1 MTPTALSL
9 AEQRDLLRDC
19 LRLWEVAGQVVVG
32 DDDVS
37 VVTAEGTFTL
47 TAAEPDLR
55 PVRWFLKTPD
65 RPAPRAVQSIVVVL
79 SRLRNALGAEGGA
92 APRFGS

>member
-1 MTPTALSL
+1 MTL

-19 LRLWEVAGQVVVG
+19 LRLWGVEGQVVVEDEG
-32 DDDVS
+32 VS
-37 VVTAEGTFTL
+37 VVTADGAFGL
-47 TAAEPDLR
+47 SSADPDMR

-65 RPAPRAVQSIVVVL
+65 RPAPRAVQSIVAVL

-92 APRFGS
+92 APKFGS